1 MVIGHWQNAINF
13 MNSSDESSTLSNFF
27 TVNKKLDA
35 IRDESFE
42 EVFPEL
48 FASLNTAIEKKDTQ

>member
-1 MVIGHWQNAINF
+1 
-13 MNSSDESSTLSNFF
+13 LSNFF

>member
-13 MNSSDESSTLSNFF
+13 MNSADESSSLPNFF
-27 TVNKKLDA
+27 SVNSKLDA

-48 FASLNTAIEKKDTQ
+48 FASLNTAIEQKDKQ